1 MEAVV
6 TNCMLVKHWTGIH
19 DVPKNVLDFKNLFS
33 EASFW
38 KYCWI
43 RIKIQNSLDNDEGYE
58 VMWMWIKKTW
68 KTRKKESGLLM
79 GWSGARRT
87 CCWQRGLNRAAL
99 HVMLGQGDYSQFQE
113 ANPLPLV
120 PLLLGH
126 WHVGPGPHASDR
138 AQWQRSPV
146 KISAMAFETTSL
158 EKRDKQS

>member
-19 DVPKNVLDFKNLFS
+19 DVPKNVLDFKNLFT

-99 HVMLGQGDYSQFQE
+99 HHMMLGKGTARRRLQISKFNFRLGPSKKKFRLGFRNNFPWETGQIPSQ
-113 ANPLPLV
+113 L
-120 PLLLGH
+120 
-126 WHVGPGPHASDR
+126 
-138 AQWQRSPV
+138 
-146 KISAMAFETTSL
+146 
-158 EKRDKQS
+158 